1 MSESGDRPYVDIR
14 ECGFDENAANDDS
27 ELRDSPDV
35 EDDDEQEQWLAHLE
49 QQNGVTLQMIKQ
61 DQKRAVNGQP
71 PGITKQSASEPQHA
85 GWAAYGGANQ
95 TPGSQP
101 ESHRS
106 KQAPS
111 KGRQGHPQ
119 GASVKTSQGQGSKG
133 VSLGAAG
140 LTFKDSAAVGG
151 SGQGVEDYEGP
162 TNLHL
167 EDAGLIH
174 FKQKMQARTQPIDVN
189 ELRGLEQ
196 DVMMLAE
203 YNADQHP
210 QYNSGS
216 QTSAP

>member
-1 MSESGDRPYVDIR
+1 
-14 ECGFDENAANDDS
+14 
-27 ELRDSPDV
+27 
-35 EDDDEQEQWLAHLE
+35 
-49 QQNGVTLQMIKQ
+49 MIKQ
-61 DQKRAVNGQP
+61 DQKGAVNGQP
-71 PGITKQSASEPQHA
+71 PAITKQSASDSQHA
-85 GWAAYGGANQ
+85 SWAPYSGANQ
-95 TPGSQP
+95 APGSQP

-106 KQAPS
+106 KQAAS

-119 GASVKTSQGQGSKG
+119 GAAAKASQGQGGKG
-133 VSLGAAG
+133 VNLGAPG
-140 LTFKDSAAVGG
+140 LAFKESTAG

-196 DVMMLAE
+196 DVMMLATE

-210 QYNSGS
+210 QYNNGS